1 MAAAGPAGASSGPQ
15 PVILLDVM
23 DTIVSDPF
31 FDHMP
36 RFFNLTFKELL
47 AAKHPTAWV
56 EFEKDQITQQQ
67 LFDKFFADRR
77 QFDGQALIEHMVAH
91 YRYIDGMPELLQ
103 RLKQA
108 GYSLHAMSN
117 YPTWYKLIEEKLQLS
132 QYLDWTFVSC
142 TGPMR
147 GLRKPA
153 PAAFEAA
160 TSHLQLP
167 PQQLV
172 FVDDRQ
178 PNVDAAAQ
186 AGMTAIL
193 FTDTAALDQKL
204 QQLGLKF

>member
-1 MAAAGPAGASSGPQ
+1 
-15 PVILLDVM
+15 M

-31 FDHMP
+31 FEHMP

-56 EFEKDQITQQQ
+56 EFENDQITQQQ
-67 LFDKFFADRR
+67 LFNKFFADGR
-77 QFDGQALIEHMVAH
+77 QFDGEALIDHMVEH

-108 GYSLHAMSN
+108 GYTMHAMSN
-117 YPTWYKLIEEKLQLS
+117 YPMWYKLIEQKLQLS
-132 QYLDWTFVSC
+132 QYLDWTFLSC

-153 PAAFEAA
+153 PAAFEAV

-178 PNVDAAAQ
+178 PNVEAAAQ
-186 AGMTAIL
+186 AGMAAVL
-193 FTDTAALDQKL
+193 FTGTDALEQRL
-204 QQLGLKF
+204 QQLGLEF